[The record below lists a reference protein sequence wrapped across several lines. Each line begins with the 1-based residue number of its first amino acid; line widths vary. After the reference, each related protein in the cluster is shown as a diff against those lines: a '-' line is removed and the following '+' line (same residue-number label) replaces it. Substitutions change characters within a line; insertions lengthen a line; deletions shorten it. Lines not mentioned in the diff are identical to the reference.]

1 MNVPT
6 EELVV
11 FLPCKEEYS
20 EIKSTILFE
29 MEPDLQ
35 NHFEDFVGPH
45 EIIEELKTMFQT
57 QARSERYA
65 ISKKFLTCKMEEG
78 SSIID
83 HTIRMMGY
91 TQRLEQLECK
101 LPEDLKIERVLQSL
115 HS

>member
-35 NHFEDFVGPH
+35 NHFEDFDGPH
-45 EIIEELKTMFQT
+45 EIIEELKTMF
-57 QARSERYA
+57 
-65 ISKKFLTCKMEEG
+65 
-78 SSIID
+78 
-83 HTIRMMGY
+83 
-91 TQRLEQLECK
+91 
-101 LPEDLKIERVLQSL
+101 
-115 HS
+115 